1 MVSKL
6 YLFFVLHV
14 ILLPERL
21 HFGPFKGYLFF
32 LPIVLV
38 IAWVVETDGRDEVYL
53 VASVDVGGVDT
64 DALFLNSVTEKKV
77 HLWFKK

>member
-1 MVSKL
+1 MVL
-6 YLFFVLHV
+6 QLDIFVVLL
-14 ILLPERL
+14 ILLPECL
-21 HFGPFKGYLFF
+21 HFGPFKGYLLF

-38 IAWVVETDGRDEVYL
+38 VAWVVETNGRDEVYL

-77 HLWFKK
+77 HVWFK